1 MNNNI
6 IKEKPCVVAAKQG
19 FSVSYNNRFLY
30 SQYNPSKLII
40 EKINSL
46 NNLPGTIFLCNS
58 AILEYG
64 ILELY
69 NKLPENCLMFLCEFD
84 SNLYQLMKDSYNKLL
99 EKNKLSNVAILTPQ
113 ELYSLPSIIHQ
124 TNYTFENG
132 FVFTSLGFYKRFVR
146 IDFSAGTFFNQ
157 QLYNSLEE
165 ACVNSVKTFWANRVT
180 LVKFGRK
187 YSYNLFKNLQKIDK
201 TVPIENFFYQI
212 EKPIIVFG
220 AGQTLEK
227 DIKIISQNA
236 NKFCIL
242 CADTALQPLLKYNVV
257 PDGVF
262 LEEAQ
267 NVIKQAFLGTLK
279 YNFHLFAGLSSIPEL
294 SEYID
299 IKKISYFTS
308 LYTNANFLNNLQQ
321 NKLLPFA
328 NMPFGSVGI
337 TTMYYATKFRKNKN
351 VPIYYYGLDFSY
363 SAGFTHT
370 KNTIAHILRLSKS
383 NKINQ
388 VQNYNAAFSNVA
400 IKLSKDN
407 SCFSTPVL
415 LGYKNLFDN
424 LFSLEPNIIQNNVV
438 IPENANKYDLQFNLF
453 TKENSDKTLRYAN
466 YFETQKNQL
475 VRIKNLLTGAEKFEM
490 PEQAEQMLTQLI
502 TSCDYLYLHF
512 PDGWQFLYTQSFLNR
527 VRAEVDFFLKLYN
540 L

>member
-113 ELYSLPSIIHQ
+113 ELYSLPSIIHK

-132 FVFTSLGFYKRFVR
+132 FVFTSLGFYKRSVR

-201 TVPIENFFYQI
+201 TVPIENFFYKI

>member
-99 EKNKLSNVAILTPQ
+99 EKNQLSNVAILTPQ

>member
-113 ELYSLPSIIHQ
+113 ELYSLPSIIHK

-201 TVPIENFFYQI
+201 TVPIENYFYKI

-279 YNFHLFAGLSSIPEL
+279 YNFHLTSS
-294 SEYID
+294 
-299 IKKISYFTS
+299 FT
-308 LYTNANFLNNLQQ
+308 
-321 NKLLPFA
+321 P
-328 NMPFGSVGI
+328 
-337 TTMYYATKFRKNKN
+337 
-351 VPIYYYGLDFSY
+351 
-363 SAGFTHT
+363 
-370 KNTIAHILRLSKS
+370 
-383 NKINQ
+383 
-388 VQNYNAAFSNVA
+388 
-400 IKLSKDN
+400 
-407 SCFSTPVL
+407 
-415 LGYKNLFDN
+415 
-424 LFSLEPNIIQNNVV
+424 
-438 IPENANKYDLQFNLF
+438 
-453 TKENSDKTLRYAN
+453 KE
-466 YFETQKNQL
+466 
-475 VRIKNLLTGAEKFEM
+475 
-490 PEQAEQMLTQLI
+490 
-502 TSCDYLYLHF
+502 H
-512 PDGWQFLYTQSFLNR
+512 
-527 VRAEVDFFLKLYN
+527 
-540 L
+540 

>member
-69 NKLPENCLMFLCEFD
+69 KKLPENCLMFLCEFD

-113 ELYSLPSIIHQ
+113 ELYSLPSIIHK

-201 TVPIENFFYQI
+201 TVPIENFFYKI

-453 TKENSDKTLRYAN
+453 TNENSDKTLRYAN

>member
-46 NNLPGTIFLCNS
+46 SILSGTIFLCNS

-64 ILELY
+64 ILEL
-69 NKLPENCLMFLCEFD
+69 NKKLPENCLMFLCEFD

-113 ELYSLPSIIHQ
+113 ELYSLPSIIHK

-201 TVPIENFFYQI
+201 TVPIENYFYKI

-424 LFSLEPNIIQNNVV
+424 LFSFEPNFFQNNVV
-438 IPENANKYDLQFNLF
+438 VPEKVNETNLDFDFNAN
-453 TKENSDKTLRYAN
+453 ENVKKSFMFSA
-466 YFETQKNQL
+466 YFENEKNKL
-475 VRIKNLLTGAEKFEM
+475 VRIKNILTGVEKFEM
-490 PEQAEQMLTQLI
+490 PEQAEQTLSQLI

-512 PDGWQFLYTQSFLNR
+512 PDGWHYKYNQSFLNR

>member
-1 MNNNI
+1 LNNNI

-113 ELYSLPSIIHQ
+113 ELYSLPSIIHK

-187 YSYNLFKNLQKIDK
+187 YSYNLFKKLQKIDK

-438 IPENANKYDLQFNLF
+438 IPENANEYDLQFNLF

-527 VRAEVDFFLKLYN
+527 VRVEVDFFLKLYN

>member
-1 MNNNI
+1 LNNNI

-46 NNLPGTIFLCNS
+46 SILSGTIFLCNS

-64 ILELY
+64 ILEL
-69 NKLPENCLMFLCEFD
+69 NKKLPENCLMFLCEFD

-113 ELYSLPSIIHQ
+113 ELYSLPSIIHK

-201 TVPIENFFYQI
+201 TVPIENYFYKI

-424 LFSLEPNIIQNNVV
+424 LFSFEPNFFQNNVV
-438 IPENANKYDLQFNLF
+438 VPEKVNETNLDFDFNAN
-453 TKENSDKTLRYAN
+453 ENVKKSFMFSA
-466 YFETQKNQL
+466 YFENEKNKL
-475 VRIKNLLTGAEKFEM
+475 VRIKNILTGVEKFEM
-490 PEQAEQMLTQLI
+490 PEQAEQTLSQLI

-512 PDGWQFLYTQSFLNR
+512 PDGWHYKYNQSFLNR

>member
-99 EKNKLSNVAILTPQ
+99 EKNQLSNVAILTPQ
-113 ELYSLPSIIHQ
+113 ELYSLPSIIHK

-201 TVPIENFFYQI
+201 TVPIENFFYKI
-212 EKPIIVFG
+212 DKPIIVFG

-227 DIKIISQNA
+227 DVKIISQNA

-475 VRIKNLLTGAEKFEM
+475 VRIKNLLTGAEKFEI

>member
-113 ELYSLPSIIHQ
+113 ELYSLPSIIHK

-165 ACVNSVKTFWANRVT
+165 VCVNSVKTFWANRVT

-242 CADTALQPLLKYNVV
+242 CADTALQPLLKYNVF

-475 VRIKNLLTGAEKFEM
+475 VRIKNLLTGAEKIEM
-490 PEQAEQMLTQLI
+490 PEQTEQMLTQLI

>member
-113 ELYSLPSIIHQ
+113 ELYSLPSIIHK

-201 TVPIENFFYQI
+201 TVPIENFFYKI